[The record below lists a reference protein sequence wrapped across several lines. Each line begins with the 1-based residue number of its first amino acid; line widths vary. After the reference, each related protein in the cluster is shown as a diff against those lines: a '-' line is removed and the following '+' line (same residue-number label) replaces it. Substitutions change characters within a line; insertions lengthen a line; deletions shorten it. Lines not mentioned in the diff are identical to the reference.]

1 MMLTSNGADQ
11 AAKQG
16 EMTEQVRRRTVESIA
31 TTMNGGPRA
40 IEARLTEL
48 DEEWDAESVLQASA
62 GALILLGTG
71 LAVSDRRWLA
81 LPALLGALFMEN
93 ARSRRFMPHSL
104 FRSMGLRTRR
114 QIDHER
120 YALKAARGDF
130 DALDVASAAGPNTLL
145 TVTEF

>member
-1 MMLTSNGADQ
+1 MLTSNGADNS
-11 AAKQG
+11 AKQG

-31 TTMNGGPRA
+31 TAMSGGPRA
-40 IEARLTEL
+40 IEARLSEL

-71 LAVSDRRWLA
+71 LAASDRRWLA
-81 LPALLGALFMEN
+81 LPALLGALFIEN
-93 ARSRRFMPHSL
+93 ARSRRFMPHGL